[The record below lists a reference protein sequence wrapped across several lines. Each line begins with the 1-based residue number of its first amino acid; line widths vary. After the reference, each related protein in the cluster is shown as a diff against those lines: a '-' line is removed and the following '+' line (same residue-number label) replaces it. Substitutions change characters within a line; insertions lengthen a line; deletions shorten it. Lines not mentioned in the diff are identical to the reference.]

1 MGCESAVDWSDVVTW
16 SLVLLGWFVVY
27 RSELANERRKERR
40 EAVTQLINEVKEI
53 ERHGIEFHSSEKY
66 MADASDSLTWRIG
79 RLNRCFQRPPFRA
92 LDIPLP
98 LMVRF
103 KKAFT
108 LNNTDSSSFVSQ
120 TYHGELIVGMR
131 KITDE
136 MIEKIEAARDR
147 EFM

>member
-1 MGCESAVDWSDVVTW
+1 
-16 SLVLLGWFVVY
+16 
-27 RSELANERRKERR
+27 
-40 EAVTQLINEVKEI
+40 
-53 ERHGIEFHSSEKY
+53 
-66 MADASDSLTWRIG
+66 
-79 RLNRCFQRPPFRA
+79 
-92 LDIPLP
+92 
-98 LMVRF
+98 MVRF